1 MLSDIHYL
9 KGFILNP
16 RRTILF
22 YLFFSYFLFPPSIN
36 FCIYYCIFNPF
47 FQHQKQMGGYK
58 LRKPCTW
65 ISIWFNC
72 LALTC
77 SSYKYNPLTNHN
89 DQLNFTREG
98 QTAQIQLNKL
108 KQCREARIGRLFFFC
123 WINMLIGCFTMY
135 QVHAMPQ
142 YLIHVFTFT
151 SPGTCSSH
159 SLLFWIIWMLLYH
172 MPSAFNLQNNE
183 QIIPLFILSQQHT
196 VFVFNI
202 FLLFVNMV
210 LTPLIVYSTCVKC
223 SKKTRPQYNV
233 WMFKSIA
240 YIQTTDRNMK
250 CCLEFKLK
258 PGFALWISIC
268 KSSSRTN
275 IS

>member
-1 MLSDIHYL
+1 
-9 KGFILNP
+9 
-16 RRTILF
+16 
-22 YLFFSYFLFPPSIN
+22 
-36 FCIYYCIFNPF
+36 
-47 FQHQKQMGGYK
+47 MGGYK

-65 ISIWFNC
+65 ISIWRKFNC

-98 QTAQIQLNKL
+98 QTGQIQLNKL
-108 KQCREARIGRLFFFC
+108 KQCREARIGNLGYFC

-172 MPSAFNLQNNE
+172 MTSAFNLQNNE

-196 VFVFNI
+196 VFVFKF

-233 WMFKSIA
+233 WMFKSIS
-240 YIQTTDRNMK
+240 IHSNDRPQSEMLFRVQTQARVCFMNFHLQK
-250 CCLEFKLK
+250 FKL
-258 PGFALWISIC
+258 LC
-268 KSSSRTN
+268 KMNNMTN